1 MMKIVIV
8 GAGISGLA
16 TYLCLKRHLPFPDS
30 HEIRIYEKRHNS
42 EQQGA
47 GVGVSA
53 NGLQVLKDLGLLDKV
68 LHDGSVCNFF
78 SIHSANGWPLANLRT
93 GRHAH
98 EFCVSI
104 SRHALWKVLMTEAGD
119 VVSYREVRDIGRDTS
134 TGRVLVQLEHS
145 VVETD
150 LVIGADGIH
159 SIVRKHL
166 LGPDKFSPR
175 HR

>member
-1 MMKIVIV
+1 MMKIIIV

-16 TYLCLKRHLPFPDS
+16 TYLFLKRHLPFPDS
-30 HEIRIYEKRHNS
+30 HEIHIYEKRHIS

-93 GRHAH
+93 GCHAH
-98 EFCVSI
+98 EFCVLI
-104 SRHALWKVLMTEAGD
+104 SRHTL
-119 VVSYREVRDIGRDTS
+119 
-134 TGRVLVQLEHS
+134 
-145 VVETD
+145 
-150 LVIGADGIH
+150 
-159 SIVRKHL
+159 
-166 LGPDKFSPR
+166 
-175 HR
+175 